1 MNSVEMYRALRLIS
15 IDYRAVSKS
24 ETLSNRCVKGVL
36 LLCEEFKV
44 PKSDFVSRLE
54 KDGICALN
62 DQGSFITLYRELIQ
76 RYRELL
82 DTSGEA
88 FLDLLREMR
97 PAFELDLPEATLRKL
112 YSKTVRQLVDE
123 LLW

>member
-1 MNSVEMYRALRLIS
+1 MNSVEIYRALRLIS

-24 ETLSNRCVKGVL
+24 ETLSNRCVKGAL
-36 LLCEEFKV
+36 SLCTEFKV
-44 PKSDFVSRLE
+44 PKNDFVSRLE